1 MKFEQ
6 VLQAMKEGKKV
17 KRKAW
22 DFNYEG
28 YCTNQDLLAD
38 DWEIVGE
45 EQPEQK
51 TAPFYYIF
59 ECNGKTEH
67 VMFDNIVLS
76 GNQPDDKD
84 RVRLNC
90 DMEVSKE
97 VSKSV
102 FEMLKRSRKTSNE
115 EQPEKK
121 KYLSEAMNKSKDKI
135 TKYVQEQMDKAFE
148 EMSDNLKKSI
158 AESIENQSAEMK
170 PVAREQVETNY
181 YNTIRSKDGYKI
193 IYETNSRNNYE
204 EIQEHIRRFIDRNNE
219 KQDEETA
226 RKAIEEMKCK
236 HKNENKASCSCSCSC
251 GETDKE
257 IAELKKEVER
267 LKALVLYGKR

>member
-1 MKFEQ
+1 MTFEQ
-6 VLQAMKEGKKV
+6 ALQAMREGKGV

-22 DFNYEG
+22 ENEVDNPIDYIRLDKRE
-28 YCTNQDLLAD
+28 NS
-38 DWEIVGE
+38 GE
-45 EQPEQK
+45 YDTYFTHNK
-51 TAPFYYIF
+51 STTIRGSFYF
-59 ECNGKTEH
+59 KTEH

-84 RVRLNC
+84 RVKLNC

-135 TKYVQEQMDKAFE
+135 TKYVQGQMDKAFE

-158 AESIENQSAEMK
+158 AESIEKQSAEMK
-170 PVAREQVETNY
+170 LVAREQVETNY
-181 YNTIRSKDGYKI
+181 YNTICSKDGYKI

-204 EIQEHIRRFIDRNNE
+204 EIQEHIRQFIDRNNE

-226 RKAIEEMKCK
+226 RKVIEEMKCK
-236 HKNENKASCSCSCSC
+236 HKNENKASCSCLCSC